1 MGFLVGN
8 MKSDKKYWLL
18 GITMIILHIV
28 GATGSVLEDF
38 RPLMQALT
46 PLNLLISCAMLLYAH
61 QGEKTKMF
69 YFFILAVFFGF
80 SIEVLGVHS
89 EIIFGSYTYG
99 QSLGFKVFSVPLIIG
114 VNWFLLALTF
124 GSLTMPLQIPWWMK
138 ALLASLLMVS
148 MDYLIEPIAILMDY
162 WRWDQ
167 NQIPVR
173 NYIGWFGGSM
183 ALQIVYYKLRFV
195 KPNPLAMYLFIS
207 QLIFFV
213 SLHFFLL

>member
-18 GITMIILHIV
+18 GGIMIILHIV

-69 YFFILAVFFGF
+69 SFFIIAACFGF

-99 QSLGFKVFSVPLIIG
+99 ESLGFKLFSVPLIIG
-114 VNWFLLALTF
+114 VNWFLLALIF
-124 GSLTMPLQIPWWMK
+124 GSLTMPLKTHWWIK
-138 ALLASLLMVS
+138 AVLASLLMVA
-148 MDYLIEPIAILMDY
+148 MDYLIEPVAILMDY
-162 WRWDQ
+162 WSWDQ
-167 NQIPVR
+167 NQIPIR
-173 NYIGWFGGSM
+173 NYVGWFGGSL
-183 ALQIVYYKLRFV
+183 ALQIVYHKLRFN
-195 KPNPLAMYLFIS
+195 KPSPLAIYLLIS
-207 QLIFFV
+207 QLIFFI